1 MKEWDEIWRTEE
13 GRTWWLEPEP
23 WVVSLLPR
31 FKDEGLEKALDLGFG
46 LGRHCVL
53 LAREGFDVYGVE
65 SSPAG
70 LDYAFRWAGREEVTL
85 NLAMGDMSHL
95 PFEGGFF
102 DLILAW
108 NVVYHGTVEQIR
120 SSIAEI
126 RRCLKLGGYLL
137 CTLISTQND
146 QCGLGE
152 QVEEGTYVIAGHE
165 EKSYPHHYF
174 DKAEVETF
182 LSGFALLECE
192 DVPGGRPGSYH
203 WRVLARVV
211 SGVHDDRT

>member
-1 MKEWDEIWRTEE
+1 MKEWDAIWKTDE
-13 GRTWWLEPEP
+13 GRKWWLDPHP
-23 WVVSLLPR
+23 WVVSLLAR
-31 FKDEGLEKALDLGFG
+31 FKNEGLGTALDLGFG

-70 LDYAFRWAGREEVTL
+70 LAYALRWAEREGLAL

-95 PFEGGFF
+95 PFRNGFF

-108 NVVYHGTVEQIR
+108 NVIYHGTVEYIR
-120 SSIAEI
+120 STVTEI
-126 RRCLKLGGYLL
+126 RRCLKPGGYLV

-152 QVEEGTYVIAGHE
+152 ELEKGTYVIAGHE

-174 DKAEVETF
+174 DQAEVETLLRDF
-182 LSGFALLECE
+182 TLLEYE

-203 WRVLARVV
+203 WRVLARLV
-211 SGVHDDRT
+211 SRAQ